1 MITHRRGHNFQS
13 VGSRLLIKEEIECDK
28 INKSLGKYLD
38 QLGEQH
44 KDVSPGN
51 MSSSK
56 DLKYGVDMSN
66 SLKADLFA
74 SIHMNSSP
82 GEVEGALGCEV
93 WVYSDK
99 ELIQAKRVCQ
109 ELEKLGFKNRGV
121 KVNPEYY
128 ELKNTK
134 CKAMIIEVCFV
145 NSKTDVEI
153 YNKVGYDAI
162 GKAIAQGLTGKT
174 ITTDNTNV
182 NKGVYQVVT
191 ESFSN
196 KEFAIQ
202 YQEKLKEKGVNSFLQ
217 YKEI

>member
-13 VGSRLLIKEEIECDK
+13 VGSRLLVKEEIECDK

-56 DLKYGVDMSN
+56 DLKYGVNMSN

-74 SIHMNSSP
+74 SIHMNSST
-82 GEVEGALGCEV
+82 GKVEEALGCEV

-121 KVNPEYY
+121 KVNPGYY

-174 ITTDNTNV
+174 ILDNTNV
-182 NKGVYQVVT
+182 NEGVFQVVT

>member
-1 MITHRRGHNFQS
+1 
-13 VGSRLLIKEEIECDK
+13 
-28 INKSLGKYLD
+28 
-38 QLGEQH
+38 
-44 KDVSPGN
+44 

-74 SIHMNSSP
+74 SIHMNSST
-82 GEVEGALGCEV
+82 GEVVGALGCEV
-93 WVYSDK
+93 WVYSNK

-145 NSKTDVEI
+145 NSKIDVEI
-153 YNKVGYDAI
+153 YNKVGHDAI

>member
-74 SIHMNSSP
+74 SIHMNSST
-82 GEVEGALGCEV
+82 GEVKGALGCEV
-93 WVYSDK
+93 WVYSNK

-174 ITTDNTNV
+174 ISDNTNV

-202 YQEKLKEKGVNSFLQ
+202 YQEKLKEKGVSSFLQ